1 MASFFEAGPNKVDWL
16 TSWSMVE
23 AILWTVQ
30 ARPSVPRLSVS
41 MTVGWGHILSPA
53 LVSGVPLLSGDFNW
67 VWHRKQFE
75 ENVSMKQSWNL
86 QKDVLI
92 YLLMETGSHSVA
104 LAGESRWPWTHQLL
118 PLGAGLKA
126 SATMLS
132 LTDSFN
138 TDFMHQG

>member
-1 MASFFEAGPNKVDWL
+1 
-16 TSWSMVE
+16 
-23 AILWTVQ
+23 
-30 ARPSVPRLSVS
+30 
-41 MTVGWGHILSPA
+41 
-53 LVSGVPLLSGDFNW
+53 
-67 VWHRKQFE
+67 
-75 ENVSMKQSWNL
+75 MKQSWNL

-92 YLLMETGSHSVA
+92 YLLMATGPHSVA